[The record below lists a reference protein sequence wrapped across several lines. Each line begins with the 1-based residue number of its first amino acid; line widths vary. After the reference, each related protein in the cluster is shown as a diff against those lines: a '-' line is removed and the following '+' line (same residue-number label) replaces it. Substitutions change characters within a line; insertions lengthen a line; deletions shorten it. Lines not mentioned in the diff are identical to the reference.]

1 MIEHRLIEKMIEVIR
16 IEISKIKETNKVDTI
31 FIDSAVDFIRIYA
44 DKTHHGKEEDI
55 LFRDCARKKMSEKD
69 TKIMNELIEE
79 HKYGRMIVAELVEA
93 KNNYIRGNDTIDVI
107 LKNLGRLVEFYPE
120 HIRKE
125 DKIFFPDS
133 EMYFSQD
140 ELEEHIRNKEMF
152 HFSHTMEAQVGGLI
166 QAGFVIIGFYEDR
179 RSDEDGN
186 PIRFYMPSWYVVRAK
201 KMG

>member
-1 MIEHRLIEKMIEVIR
+1 MKPRGLLMIEHRLIEKMIEVIR

-120 HIRKE
+120 HIKKE
-125 DKIFFPDS
+125 DRVFFPDS
-133 EMYFSQD
+133 EKYFSTD
-140 ELEEHIRNKEMF
+140 ELEEQLRQYREFDQTMIHEKYRMLVEQLRSRN
-152 HFSHTMEAQVGGLI
+152 S
-166 QAGFVIIGFYEDR
+166 
-179 RSDEDGN
+179 
-186 PIRFYMPSWYVVRAK
+186 
-201 KMG
+201 